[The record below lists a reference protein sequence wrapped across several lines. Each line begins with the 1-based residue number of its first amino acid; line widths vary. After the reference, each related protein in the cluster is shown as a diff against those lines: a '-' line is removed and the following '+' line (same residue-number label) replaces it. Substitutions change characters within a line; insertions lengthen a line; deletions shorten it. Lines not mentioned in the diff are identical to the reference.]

1 MKKPTVSGSLA
12 RTLSATSSRARR
24 KAASSPFLA
33 RMTAVIVSIQILNRR
48 GVSGDITMRPCAW
61 EAA

>member
-33 RMTAVIVSIQILNRR
+33 RMTAVIVSIQVLNRR
-48 GVSGDITMRPCAW
+48 GVSGDITMRLCAW